1 MNSLIMATISP
12 ISLTVDHPLVDTKKK
27 SCSNFDK
34 IQSRILLI
42 TAIFA
47 VLVTIGTLLI
57 GLLLNI
63 PVIYFL
69 TGISFIAVVLSNFI
83 LYKRA
88 TTLLKPCAC
97 GKHKEIKPKRVS
109 TNLQYSSISIAIN
122 RSKENWEHQPKDLQN
137 LPAPS
142 ALLTDNPYEIWK
154 AKHSLFSLVSLPGG
168 NPEHLLI
175 SASENLGKT
184 LLIEETSQNAPIS
197 SYVDTTPS
205 PKSLLNEAIQETRV
219 EINTELPAG
228 DSGERLYW
236 QPDFRGRVFLPQIP
250 TTPEA
255 IYQYYYALYV
265 TYIQTAINTNTQ
277 IIQIPLYSLRE
288 HLYSRELPPQS
299 RMQQSLA
306 MITAVKYMAEL
317 HPEYPL
323 TIACVE
329 RSLAQLPQ
337 ESIEDLS

>member
-137 LPAPS
+137 L
-142 ALLTDNPYEIWK
+142 
-154 AKHSLFSLVSLPGG
+154 
-168 NPEHLLI
+168 
-175 SASENLGKT
+175 
-184 LLIEETSQNAPIS
+184 
-197 SYVDTTPS
+197 
-205 PKSLLNEAIQETRV
+205 
-219 EINTELPAG
+219 
-228 DSGERLYW
+228 
-236 QPDFRGRVFLPQIP
+236 
-250 TTPEA
+250 
-255 IYQYYYALYV
+255 
-265 TYIQTAINTNTQ
+265 
-277 IIQIPLYSLRE
+277 
-288 HLYSRELPPQS
+288 
-299 RMQQSLA
+299 
-306 MITAVKYMAEL
+306 
-317 HPEYPL
+317 
-323 TIACVE
+323 
-329 RSLAQLPQ
+329 
-337 ESIEDLS
+337 